1 MGIDKKDPAGRN
13 GVPEI
18 FEVGLSLVVQ
28 QTTRKF
34 GVSYIRFRKHYLHI
48 PYLVLAVLEFGLLFT
63 IFSLLTFLFA
73 FIGLD
78 HAPVQTDVLSAL
90 LFALVLNCGT
100 LAMGGYLAVVHES
113 LSSLFFRVLV
123 AYCFVGGIGLSV
135 LYVVMPSAD
144 PGSTN
149 LFWAVMLASL
159 AVILLRLVFL
169 RIVDSEQLVRRV
181 VILGAGDFAASL
193 LDEYQRNM
201 RALGIRVIGC
211 ISDNTRCSVT
221 DDHLLPTPYDLY
233 KFCRQNKVSEIVVAQ
248 QERRRSVVSWLPVPE
263 LMECKLRGI
272 AVTNG
277 IDFYERELKKAK
289 LDMVHPSWIV
299 FSDGFKASKSRDF
312 AKRSLDLLISLSLLV
327 LMLPFIL
334 LTALAVF
341 LETGRPVLYS
351 QKRVGMLGREFRIFK
366 FRSMR
371 QDAEKDGKARW
382 ASANDNR
389 ITRVGAFIRNT
400 RLDEL
405 PQIYNV
411 IRGEMSIV
419 GPRPERPEFVSELK
433 EKIPFYDTRHY
444 VKPGL
449 MGWAQLKYPYGAS
462 VEDARGKLEYDLYY
476 SKNHSLVMDLLI
488 MIQTVEVILLG
499 KGVR

>member
-1 MGIDKKDPAGRN
+1 
-13 GVPEI
+13 
-18 FEVGLSLVVQ
+18 
-28 QTTRKF
+28 
-34 GVSYIRFRKHYLHI
+34 VSYIRFRKHYLHI
-48 PYLVLAVLEFGLLFT
+48 PYLVLAALEFVVLYVTFSFLAQLL
-63 IFSLLTFLFA
+63 SLAGVGYPSVDTN
-73 FIGLD
+73 
-78 HAPVQTDVLSAL
+78 VLSAS
-90 LFALVLNCGT
+90 LFALILSCGT
-100 LAMGGYLAVVHES
+100 LAMGGYIAMVHES
-113 LSSLFFRVLV
+113 VSALFFRTLV
-123 AYCFVGGIGLSV
+123 AYCFVGGIGLKL
-135 LYVVMPSAD
+135 LYLVVPSAN

-149 LFWAVMLASL
+149 LFWAVLLASL
-159 AVILLRLVFL
+159 VVILLRLAFL
-169 RIVDSEQLVRRV
+169 KIVDSEQLIRRV
-181 VILGAGDFAASL
+181 VIFGAGDFAASL
-193 LDEYQRNM
+193 LDEYERNM
-201 RALGIRVIGC
+201 RALGVRIIGC
-211 ISDNTRCSVT
+211 ISENPDGAV
-221 DDHLLPTPYDLY
+221 DADKLLPTPHDFYQ
-233 KFCRQNKVSEIVVAQ
+233 FCRQNRVSEIVIAQ
-248 QERRRSVVSWLPVPE
+248 QERRRNEGGWLPVPD

-272 AVTNG
+272 AITNG

-299 FSDGFKASKSRDF
+299 FSEGFKASKTRAF
-312 AKRSLDLLISLSLLV
+312 TKRSLDLLISLTLLAV
-327 LMLPFIL
+327 MLPFVI
-334 LTALAVF
+334 LTAIAVF
-341 LETGRPVLYS
+341 LETGRPILYS
-351 QKRVGMLGREFRIFK
+351 QTRVGMLGKEFRIYK

-389 ITRVGAFIRNT
+389 VTRVGAFIRNT

-411 IRGEMSIV
+411 IKGEMSIV

-449 MGWAQLKYPYGAS
+449 MGWAQLNYPYGAS

-476 SKNHSLVMDLLI
+476 SKNHSLLMDFLI